1 MSPFCSSNPGEG
13 ETRMNQGV
21 VWNRLKAPSG
31 IIDVMCMWSLLSV
44 AAVLQFDSNGDK
56 VTTSFTVSQSMC
68 KDD

>member
-1 MSPFCSSNPGEG
+1 
-13 ETRMNQGV
+13 MNQGV